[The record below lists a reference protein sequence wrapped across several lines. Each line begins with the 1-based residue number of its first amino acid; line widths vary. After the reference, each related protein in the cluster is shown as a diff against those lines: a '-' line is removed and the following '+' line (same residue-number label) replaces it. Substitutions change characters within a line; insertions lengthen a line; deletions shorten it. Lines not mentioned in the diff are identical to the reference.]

1 MRKKGI
7 KRIMALLLTAVL
19 CTGLCTGFTVNAGE
33 TDAEVENQTEQAE
46 TIQKDDVSSENLP
59 EEADI
64 IETEAQEP
72 ETAENTDEGE
82 QKPESPAIERMPEA
96 SEEQEEEQNEE
107 EELSEETE
115 RKLSDR
121 ASSAGLSDPKI
132 EADSGMTAKQKVT
145 WDCVWFG
152 SYPQAEVVPSSE
164 DYTYTALDENLTKNG
179 DIIADSDLYSA
190 LEKATGWD
198 DSNEITIAGN
208 RYRRLR
214 REDVTIDG
222 GTPDSPSTPGYYNWF
237 DSPVWHYFKYEP
249 IKWHVLKTD
258 GNQAL
263 LLSDVVLD
271 DQQYHEK
278 SGDVT
283 WETSTIRSWM
293 NGYGISS
300 NEQNHSKKNF
310 ISSAFTSGEQ
320 SAIQNTSVINEDSI
334 THGTDGGNNTV
345 DKLFLLSESEVYGD
359 SAKLYGFVSDSKL
372 YDEARRIR
380 SSTYAKAMGAY
391 TCHGANTTER
401 GFEGNCFWWL
411 RTPGTRSTHTSYVY
425 YNGYV
430 YLDDL
435 DSVDCSI
442 GMRPALNLNLSSNQ
456 WCPAG
461 TVCSDGTVEEV
472 DVKIKAESIK
482 LSKTSIELTVGKT
495 ETLTAAIQPENASV
509 KTVTWNSE
517 NPGIAK
523 VDEYGTITAVSAGKT
538 TVYCKTTDGSAT
550 GKCDVLVKEPQN
562 NPDNNPGNTGSN
574 TGNPNTGSNTGG
586 NTGKVTN
593 TTIKVSKITLS
604 GISKKIAAGKKIK
617 LTAKV
622 TPSKAKNKAV
632 TWKSSNT
639 KVATVNSK
647 GVVTLKKNSGGKK
660 VTITAT
666 AKDGSKKKAAY
677 KITSMKGVV
686 KKVSISGKKTRTL
699 KAGKTLK
706 LKAKVTASN
715 SGKANKTLKWSSSN
729 TKYATVSSAGKV
741 KTKKAGK
748 RKTVTITAMATD
760 GSNKKAAV
768 KIKLK

>member
-1 MRKKGI
+1 MYGS
-7 KRIMALLLTAVL
+7 
-19 CTGLCTGFTVNAGE
+19 CTGFTVNAGE

-72 ETAENTDEGE
+72 ET
-82 QKPESPAIERMPEA
+82 
-96 SEEQEEEQNEE
+96 
-107 EELSEETE
+107 E
-115 RKLSDR
+115 RKLSVR

-152 SYPQAEVVPSSE
+152 SYLQSEVESP
-164 DYTYTALDENLTKNG
+164 DP
-179 DIIADSDLYSA
+179 LYDM
-190 LEKATGWD
+190 LQNTNGWD
-198 DSNEITIAGN
+198 GNEITVDEN
-208 RYRRLR
+208 CYRRMKE
-214 REDVTIDG
+214 EDAN
-222 GTPDSPSTPGYYNWF
+222 DSSVLDGYYKWT
-237 DSPVWHYFKYEP
+237 DSHTYHYFKYEP
-249 IKWHVLKTD
+249 IKWRVLKID

-263 LLSDVVLD
+263 LLSDVALD
-271 DQQYHEK
+271 NRKYNEK
-278 SGDVT
+278 SANVT
-283 WETSTIRSWM
+283 WETSTVRSWL
-293 NGYGISS
+293 NGYGASS
-300 NEQNHSKKNF
+300 NEQKIDYSNKNF
-310 ISSAFTSGEQ
+310 ISSAFTPSEQ

-334 THGTDGGNNTV
+334 THKTDGGNNTV
-345 DKLFLLSESEVYGD
+345 DKLFFLSESEIYGD
-359 SAKLYGFVSDSKL
+359 SAGSYGFVSD
-372 YDEARRIR
+372 YNVFDEARRCK
-380 SSTYAKAMGAY
+380 SSTYAYAMGTWNSARDDVY
-391 TCHGANTTER
+391 K
-401 GFEGNCFWWL
+401 GNCSWWL
-411 RTPGTRSTHTSYVY
+411 RSPGQAPKYAAYVVE
-425 YNGYV
+425 NGYV
-430 YLDDL
+430 YNVDQ
-435 DSVDCSI
+435 SVADANE
-442 GMRPALNLNLSSNQ
+442 GVRVALNLNLSSNQ
-456 WCPAG
+456 WSPAG

-538 TVYCKTTDGSAT
+538 TVYCKTTDGSVT

-574 TGNPNTGSNTGG
+574 TGNPNTGSNTGNSNTGG

-632 TWKSSNT
+632 TWKSNNT